1 MDQST
6 KDGEFGQK
14 KDGAEQKVWRTPKVT
29 TVPIK
34 QVTRGGLMIGA
45 DMWSRCNVFTM
56 LCS

>member
-1 MDQST
+1 MNQGTRSADREAR
-6 KDGEFGQK
+6 KDADEP
-14 KDGAEQKVWRTPKVT
+14 KVWQTPKVS